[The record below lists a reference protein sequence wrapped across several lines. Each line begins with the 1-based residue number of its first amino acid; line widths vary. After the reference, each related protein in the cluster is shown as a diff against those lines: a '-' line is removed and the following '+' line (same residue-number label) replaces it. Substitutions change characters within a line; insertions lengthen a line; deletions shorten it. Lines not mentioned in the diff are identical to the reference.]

1 METKRGRVRIKVHI
15 MHKKWNPDPDY
26 LYIFRILRFAS
37 NSPGTNVQSEELE
50 NPLRKTVKSLLFSST
65 NRGCFH
71 NENKNK
77 IKNNATPGSFLSQSL
92 SGIGQN
98 KISLQLIYRVIIN
111 MRGTEI

>member
-1 METKRGRVRIKVHI
+1 

-98 KISLQLIYRVIIN
+98 KIVFNFFPSDNYEIMKYRC
-111 MRGTEI
+111 GTLKNG